1 MEVTIKF
8 IGHNIIWLVLG
19 AEEPQLVASS
29 IAVNDNDDDD
39 TDLLLPSE
47 IDVKMAPKLL
57 RLQFPRVDEGIH
69 V

>member
-1 MEVTIKF
+1 M
-8 IGHNIIWLVLG
+8 LG